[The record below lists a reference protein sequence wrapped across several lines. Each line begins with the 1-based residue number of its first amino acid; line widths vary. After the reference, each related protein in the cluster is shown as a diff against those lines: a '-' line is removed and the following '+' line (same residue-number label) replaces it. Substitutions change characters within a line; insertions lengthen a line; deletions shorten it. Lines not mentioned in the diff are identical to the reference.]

1 MAQSG
6 ETSDI
11 SIRCTSARMA
21 THGLQVN
28 SVTLSA
34 SCTGPSHA
42 VSRTEATTFGRP
54 GEQHEGRSGKMSTCR
69 ALARFRNSPW
79 LRQARAS
86 GQLQAEAD
94 AVLGLLLAGPGA
106 LGGGAPAQVAASE
119 AQLSESWSEVD
130 LARQQVGVPTTQ
142 LQEDWHTV
150 SLGLAEQQQKLS
162 LNDLAEPL
170 GSRGI
175 ARGKCCICLDGQDFD
190 L

>member
-28 SVTLSA
+28 SVT
-34 SCTGPSHA
+34 
-42 VSRTEATTFGRP
+42 
-54 GEQHEGRSGKMSTCR
+54 
-69 ALARFRNSPW
+69 
-79 LRQARAS
+79 S